1 MCESVHHAV
10 GGVPLYLAVSLH
22 HPHTFPLRAV
32 HPILTSPPLS
42 LSLSLPVSLARS
54 LSLSLPPGVTGMGQ
68 VRVDPDADA
77 MQKQLLREIAELQD
91 ESAHLSKLVTQVN
104 GMASVIE
111 AHPKAYVTHKDL
123 QSLDVFNPKVSASSS
138 SSSSSSSSGSSSS
151 ETQPHTVIA
160 VKAPAGTQLEL
171 NYQRNMRNSGYPGYE
186 AVLMAA
192 KGASGIKAF
201 LVQQPTVDPAKAKE
215 MIPIPTVALNA
226 PLDAAQRGSEV
237 NGTSERLFGVKDLWP
252 AGASKAGTGVRFFSS
267 FPFCSVNAAS
277 CCATLPSSHA
287 LPSTSRVLLPPCVPP
302 TRRALTALTPPP
314 LPFSPHG
321 TAGTRWRWVDGDAV
335 GWAGDLWGSGP
346 RDAGRLDRACTR
358 LGRWDANDVPDTLVD
373 VRRAARGGQ
382 RVDARR
388 RSERREK
395 PELFDELQHDV
406 LAGRAHDP
414 HARACTDSAVHTKSD
429 ELGGVGSQRTAA
441 FLCQG

>member
-1 MCESVHHAV
+1 MCESVHREV
-10 GGVPLYLAVSLH
+10 GGVPLYLAVSSHH
-22 HPHTFPLRAV
+22 HPPHLLL
-32 HPILTSPPLS
+32 LTSLS
-42 LSLSLPVSLARS
+42 RS

-215 MIPIPTVALNA
+215 MMPIPTVALNA

-277 CCATLPSSHA
+277 YCATLPSSHA
-287 LPSTSRVLLPPCVPP
+287 LPSTSRVLLPPCVLP

-335 GWAGDLWGSGP
+335 GWAGDLWGRGP
-346 RDAGRLDRACTR
+346 RDAGRLDRARAR

-429 ELGGVGSQRTAA
+429 ELGGVGSQCTAA